1 MVMVFDYIKANEE
14 SQLRNM
20 TKIEAKQSQGR
31 QPAGKHPTRVP
42 IKTVERVTPLSPPA
56 TQRQLQKA
64 RAKTVTQLSSA
75 HGMTTRSRARNFRFL
90 DLPAEIRAIIY
101 AETCAEPSEPL
112 DLSSFKLPIQLS
124 VSSML
129 RSEAL
134 PVFFSATTF
143 TARFRSN
150 WCVRNEHI
158 HGPGY
163 MRYMESG
170 KLDLSP
176 YLRETPVALP
186 KEAVRFHNI
195 NFSVQCACCV
205 QERVIGS
212 LELRVVDRK
221 PFVGNSSSISSNSET
236 KKVWTR
242 MVEGVESQ
250 VKQIGARHLFNGFTI
265 DDVVELAM
273 CFRLEDDDDAH
284 SMW

>member
-1 MVMVFDYIKANEE
+1 MMVFDYIKANDEP
-14 SQLRNM
+14 QIRNM
-20 TKIEAKQSQGR
+20 TKIKAKRSQDR

-42 IKTVERVTPLSPPA
+42 IKTVTPLPPPA
-56 TQRQLQKA
+56 TQKQLRKA
-64 RAKTVTQLSSA
+64 RAKSVAQLPSA

-90 DLPAEIRAIIY
+90 DLPPEIRAIIY
-101 AETCAEPSEPL
+101 AEACAEPSEPL
-112 DLSSFKLPIQLS
+112 DLSNFKLPLQLS

-134 PVFFSATTF
+134 PVFFSTTTF
-143 TARFRSN
+143 TAKFRSN
-150 WCVRNEHI
+150 WCVRAEHI
-158 HGPGY
+158 HGPEY
-163 MRYMESG
+163 IRYMESG

-176 YLRETPVALP
+176 YLRNTPVALP

-221 PFVGNSSSISSNSET
+221 PFVVNSSSISSNSET

-250 VKQIGARHLFNGFTI
+250 AKQIGARHLFNGFTI
-265 DDVVELAM
+265 DDLVELAV
-273 CFRLEDDDDAH
+273 CFRLEDEDDAH
-284 SMW
+284 SM